1 MSGWPRIYYK
11 LLNLPLSVLVK
22 SKSIP
27 AAPCPEL
34 GLDTSRPIMYV
45 LPYNS
50 KADLLTLR
58 AQCLE
63 HDLPDPLDPLVI
75 DGTELPRY
83 VFIHGGPRVF
93 TYYTP
98 KEESIKLFH
107 NYLDLHRSNPDLD
120 VQMVPVSVMFGR
132 SPGRE
137 KGEENPPLRMLN
149 GIQKFFAVS
158 WLGRDS
164 FVRFS
169 PPVSLR
175 RMATEHGTDKRIA
188 QKLARVARMHFARQR
203 LAAVGPRLPAR
214 QDLFNK
220 LLSSKAIARA
230 VEDEART
237 KKISHEK
244 AQQNAVALMEEI
256 AADFSYEAIRITDR
270 VLGFTWN
277 RLYQGINVHNAER
290 VRQLAHDG
298 HEIVYVPCHRS
309 HMDYLLLSYVLYHQG
324 LVPPHIAAGI
334 NLNFWP
340 AGPIFRR
347 LGAFFIRRTFKGNK
361 LYSTVFREYLGEL
374 FSRGYSVEYFVE
386 GGRSR
391 TGRLLDP
398 KTGTLSMTI
407 QAMLRGGTRPIT
419 LVPIYI
425 GYEHVMEVG
434 TYAKELRGATKEKE
448 SLLQMLRGLSKLR
461 NLGQGY
467 VNFGEPLPLMTF
479 LNQHV
484 PEWRDAIDPI
494 EAVRPAW
501 LTPTV
506 NEIAAQLMV
515 RINNAGAANAMNLCC
530 TALLASRQRSLT
542 REQLTEQ
549 LDCYLSLLRNVPYAA
564 DATVPDATATQL
576 IEHALQMNK
585 FEVEKDTIGDIIVL
599 PREQA
604 VLMTYYRNNIMHMLV
619 LPSLIAAIV
628 TQHRRISREA
638 VQQQVE
644 LLFPMLKTELFLR
657 WEKEE
662 VSAVVDA
669 LVNELA
675 QQGLILADDEWLQVN
690 PARSRTL
697 QLLAAGVR
705 ETLQRYA
712 ITFWLLSANPSINR
726 GTLEKESRTVAQ
738 RLSVLHGIN
747 APEFFDKAVFS
758 TLVLTLRDE
767 GYISD
772 TGDAEPAETM
782 KVYQMLA
789 ELMTS
794 DVRLTIESAAAQ
806 AGADRKSVV

>member
-1 MSGWPRIYYK
+1 MSGWQRIYYK
-11 LLNLPLSVLVK
+11 LLNLPLQVLVK

-27 AAPCPEL
+27 AEPAQEL
-34 GLDTSRPIMYV
+34 GLDTSRPVMYV

-58 AQCLE
+58 AQCLA
-63 HDLPDPLDPLVI
+63 HDLPDPLEPLEI
-75 DGTELPRY
+75 DGALLPRY

-107 NYLDLHRSNPDLD
+107 DYLDLHRNHPDLD

-137 KGEENPPLRMLN
+137 KGEVNPPLRMLN

-169 PPVSLR
+169 PSVSLR
-175 RMATEHGTDKRIA
+175 RMADEHGTDKIIA

-220 LLSSKAIARA
+220 LLASKAIARA
-230 VEDEART
+230 VEDEARS

-244 AQQNAVALMEEI
+244 AQQNAIALMEEI
-256 AADFSYEAIRITDR
+256 AANFSYEMIRLTDR
-270 VLGFTWN
+270 ILGFTWN

-448 SLLQMLRGLSKLR
+448 SLPQMVRGLSKLR

-467 VNFGEPLPLMTF
+467 VNFGEPLPLMTY

-484 PEWRDAIDPI
+484 PDWREAIDPI
-494 EAVRPAW
+494 EAVRPSW

-506 NEIAAQLMV
+506 NSIAADLMV

-542 REQLTEQ
+542 REQLTQQ
-549 LDCYLSLLRNVPYAA
+549 LECYLALLRNVPYS
-564 DATVPDATATQL
+564 PDATGPIRFGQRAHRSCT
-576 IEHALQMNK
+576 A
-585 FEVEKDTIGDIIVL
+585 D
-599 PREQA
+599 EQ
-604 VLMTYYRNNIMHMLV
+604 VRSGEGHHWRHHH
-619 LPSLIAAIV
+619 PAA
-628 TQHRRISREA
+628 RA
-638 VQQQVE
+638 
-644 LLFPMLKTELFLR
+644 
-657 WEKEE
+657 
-662 VSAVVDA
+662 
-669 LVNELA
+669 
-675 QQGLILADDEWLQVN
+675 GGADD
-690 PARSRTL
+690 
-697 QLLAAGVR
+697 
-705 ETLQRYA
+705 
-712 ITFWLLSANPSINR
+712 LLSQQYRPICW
-726 GTLEKESRTVAQ
+726 
-738 RLSVLHGIN
+738 
-747 APEFFDKAVFS
+747 
-758 TLVLTLRDE
+758 
-767 GYISD
+767 
-772 TGDAEPAETM
+772 
-782 KVYQMLA
+782 
-789 ELMTS
+789 
-794 DVRLTIESAAAQ
+794 
-806 AGADRKSVV
+806 

>member
-1 MSGWPRIYYK
+1 
-11 LLNLPLSVLVK
+11 
-22 SKSIP
+22 
-27 AAPCPEL
+27 
-34 GLDTSRPIMYV
+34 
-45 LPYNS
+45 
-50 KADLLTLR
+50 
-58 AQCLE
+58 
-63 HDLPDPLDPLVI
+63 
-75 DGTELPRY
+75 
-83 VFIHGGPRVF
+83 
-93 TYYTP
+93 
-98 KEESIKLFH
+98 
-107 NYLDLHRSNPDLD
+107 
-120 VQMVPVSVMFGR
+120 
-132 SPGRE
+132 
-137 KGEENPPLRMLN
+137 
-149 GIQKFFAVS
+149 
-158 WLGRDS
+158 
-164 FVRFS
+164 
-169 PPVSLR
+169 
-175 RMATEHGTDKRIA
+175 
-188 QKLARVARMHFARQR
+188 
-203 LAAVGPRLPAR
+203 
-214 QDLFNK
+214 DLFNK
-220 LLSSKAIARA
+220 LLASKAIARA
-230 VEDEART
+230 VEDEARS

-244 AQQNAVALMEEI
+244 AQQNAIALMEEI
-256 AADFSYEAIRITDR
+256 AANFSYEMIRLTDR
-270 VLGFTWN
+270 ILGFTWN

-448 SLLQMLRGLSKLR
+448 SLPQMVRGLSKLR

-467 VNFGEPLPLMTF
+467 VNFGEPLPLMTY
-479 LNQHV
+479 LNHHV
-484 PEWRDAIDPI
+484 PEWREAIDPI
-494 EAVRPAW
+494 EAIRPSW

-506 NEIAAQLMV
+506 NNIAADLMV

-542 REQLTEQ
+542 REQLTQQ
-549 LDCYLSLLRNVPYAA
+549 LECYLALLRNVPYS
-564 DATVPDATATQL
+564 PDATTPSASASEL
-576 IEHALQMNK
+576 IDHALQMNK
-585 FEVEKDTIGDIIVL
+585 FEVEKDTIGDIIIL

-604 VLMTYYRNNIMHMLV
+604 VLMTYYRNNIAHMLV
-619 LPSLIAAIV
+619 IPSLLAALV
-628 TQHRRISREA
+628 TQHRQLSRTE
-638 VQQQVE
+638 VLRHVE
-644 LLFPMLKTELFLR
+644 TLYPFLKAELFLR
-657 WEKEE
+657 WEKAEL
-662 VSAVVDA
+662 AGVVDA
-669 LVNELA
+669 LIAEMLRQELIVVD
-675 QQGLILADDEWLQVN
+675 GEVMSLN
-690 PARSRTL
+690 PSHSRSL
-697 QLLAAGVR
+697 QLLAAGAR

-726 GTLEKESRTVAQ
+726 SSLEKESRTVAQ

-772 TGDAEPAETM
+772 TGDAEPEETL
-782 KVYQMLA
+782 KVYRMLA
-789 ELMTS
+789 DLITS
-794 DVRLTIESAAAQ
+794 DVRLTIESVTQDDA
-806 AGADRKSVV
+806 

>member
-58 AQCLE
+58 AQCLA
-63 HDLPDPLDPLVI
+63 HDLPDPLEPLVI
-75 DGTELPRY
+75 DGTELPRH

-132 SPGRE
+132 APGRE

-467 VNFGEPLPLMTF
+467 VNFGEPLPLITF

-549 LDCYLSLLRNVPYAA
+549 LECYVSLLRNVPYAS
-564 DATVPDATATQL
+564 DATVPDATVTQL

-585 FEVEKDTIGDIIVL
+585 FEVEKDTIGDIIIL

-644 LLFPMLKTELFLR
+644 LLFPMLKAELFLR

-662 VSAVVDA
+662 VAAVVDA
-669 LVNELA
+669 LINELA
-675 QQGLILADDEWLQVN
+675 RQGLILADDVWLQVN

-806 AGADRKSVV
+806 AGE

>member
-1 MSGWPRIYYK
+1 
-11 LLNLPLSVLVK
+11 
-22 SKSIP
+22 
-27 AAPCPEL
+27 
-34 GLDTSRPIMYV
+34 
-45 LPYNS
+45 
-50 KADLLTLR
+50 
-58 AQCLE
+58 
-63 HDLPDPLDPLVI
+63 
-75 DGTELPRY
+75 
-83 VFIHGGPRVF
+83 
-93 TYYTP
+93 
-98 KEESIKLFH
+98 
-107 NYLDLHRSNPDLD
+107 
-120 VQMVPVSVMFGR
+120 
-132 SPGRE
+132 
-137 KGEENPPLRMLN
+137 
-149 GIQKFFAVS
+149 
-158 WLGRDS
+158 
-164 FVRFS
+164 
-169 PPVSLR
+169 
-175 RMATEHGTDKRIA
+175 
-188 QKLARVARMHFARQR
+188 
-203 LAAVGPRLPAR
+203 
-214 QDLFNK
+214 
-220 LLSSKAIARA
+220 
-230 VEDEART
+230 
-237 KKISHEK
+237 
-244 AQQNAVALMEEI
+244 
-256 AADFSYEAIRITDR
+256 SYEMIRLTDR
-270 VLGFTWN
+270 ILGFTWN

-448 SLLQMLRGLSKLR
+448 SLPQMLRGLSKLR

-467 VNFGEPLPLMTF
+467 VNFGEPLPLMTY
-479 LNQHV
+479 LNHHV
-484 PEWRDAIDPI
+484 PEWREAIDPI
-494 EAVRPAW
+494 EAVRPSW

-506 NEIAAQLMV
+506 NNIAADLMV

-542 REQLTEQ
+542 REQLTQQ
-549 LDCYLSLLRNVPYAA
+549 LECYLALLRNVPYS
-564 DATVPDATATQL
+564 PDATAPSASASEL
-576 IEHALQMNK
+576 IDHALQMNK
-585 FEVEKDTIGDIIVL
+585 FEVEKDTIGDIIIL

-604 VLMTYYRNNIMHMLV
+604 VLMTYYRNNIAHMLV
-619 LPSLIAAIV
+619 MPSLLAALV
-628 TQHRRISREA
+628 TQHRHLSRAE
-638 VQQQVE
+638 VLRHVE
-644 LLFPMLKTELFLR
+644 TLYPFLKAELFLR
-657 WEKEE
+657 WEKADLA
-662 VSAVVDA
+662 AVVDA
-669 LVNELA
+669 LIAEMLRQELIVVD
-675 QQGLILADDEWLQVN
+675 GDVMSLN
-690 PARSRTL
+690 PSHSRSL
-697 QLLAAGVR
+697 QLLAAGAR

-726 GTLEKESRTVAQ
+726 SSLEKESRTVAQ

-772 TGDAEPAETM
+772 TGDAEPEETL
-782 KVYQMLA
+782 KVYRMLA
-789 ELMTS
+789 DLITS
-794 DVRLTIESAAAQ
+794 DVRLTIESVTQDDA
-806 AGADRKSVV
+806 

>member
-1 MSGWPRIYYK
+1 
-11 LLNLPLSVLVK
+11 
-22 SKSIP
+22 
-27 AAPCPEL
+27 
-34 GLDTSRPIMYV
+34 
-45 LPYNS
+45 
-50 KADLLTLR
+50 
-58 AQCLE
+58 
-63 HDLPDPLDPLVI
+63 
-75 DGTELPRY
+75 
-83 VFIHGGPRVF
+83 
-93 TYYTP
+93 
-98 KEESIKLFH
+98 
-107 NYLDLHRSNPDLD
+107 
-120 VQMVPVSVMFGR
+120 
-132 SPGRE
+132 
-137 KGEENPPLRMLN
+137 
-149 GIQKFFAVS
+149 
-158 WLGRDS
+158 
-164 FVRFS
+164 
-169 PPVSLR
+169 
-175 RMATEHGTDKRIA
+175 MATEHGTDKRIA

-467 VNFGEPLPLMTF
+467 VNFGEPLPLITF

-604 VLMTYYRNNIMHMLV
+604 VLMTYYRNNIMHM
-619 LPSLIAAIV
+619 
-628 TQHRRISREA
+628 RRISREA

-806 AGADRKSVV
+806 AGA

>member
-1 MSGWPRIYYK
+1 M
-11 LLNLPLSVLVK
+11 
-22 SKSIP
+22 
-27 AAPCPEL
+27 
-34 GLDTSRPIMYV
+34 
-45 LPYNS
+45 
-50 KADLLTLR
+50 
-58 AQCLE
+58 
-63 HDLPDPLDPLVI
+63 
-75 DGTELPRY
+75 
-83 VFIHGGPRVF
+83 
-93 TYYTP
+93 
-98 KEESIKLFH
+98 
-107 NYLDLHRSNPDLD
+107 
-120 VQMVPVSVMFGR
+120 
-132 SPGRE
+132 
-137 KGEENPPLRMLN
+137 
-149 GIQKFFAVS
+149 
-158 WLGRDS
+158 
-164 FVRFS
+164 
-169 PPVSLR
+169 
-175 RMATEHGTDKRIA
+175 
-188 QKLARVARMHFARQR
+188 
-203 LAAVGPRLPAR
+203 
-214 QDLFNK
+214 
-220 LLSSKAIARA
+220 
-230 VEDEART
+230 EDEARS

-244 AQQNAVALMEEI
+244 AQQNAIALMEEI
-256 AADFSYEAIRITDR
+256 AANFSYEMIRLTDR

-290 VRQLAHDG
+290 VRQLAHEG

-334 NLNFWP
+334 NLNFWR
-340 AGPIFRR
+340 AGPIFRHG
-347 LGAFFIRRTFKGNK
+347 GAFFIRRTFKGNK

-448 SLLQMLRGLSKLR
+448 SLPQMLRGLSKLR

-467 VNFGEPLPLMTF
+467 VNFGEPLPLMTY

-484 PEWRDAIDPI
+484 PEWRESIDPI
-494 EAVRPAW
+494 EAVRPSW

-506 NEIAAQLMV
+506 NNIASDLMV

-542 REQLTEQ
+542 REQLTQQ
-549 LDCYLSLLRNVPYAA
+549 LECYLDLLRNVPYS
-564 DATVPDATATQL
+564 PDATTPAASASEL
-576 IEHALQMNK
+576 IDHALKMNK
-585 FEVEKDTIGDIIVL
+585 FEVEKDTIGDIIIL

-604 VLMTYYRNNIMHMLV
+604 VLMTYYRNNIAHMLM
-619 LPSLIAAIV
+619 LPSLLAAII
-628 TQHRRISREA
+628 TQHRRITRAE
-638 VQQQVE
+638 VLRHVE
-644 LLFPMLKTELFLR
+644 MFYPLLKAELFLR
-657 WEKEE
+657 WEKAELAG
-662 VSAVVDA
+662 VIDA
-669 LVNELA
+669 LAAEM
-675 QQGLILADDEWLQVN
+675 QRQGLIVLSDDAISIN
-690 PARSRTL
+690 PSHSRSL
-697 QLLAAGVR
+697 QLLAAGAR

-726 GTLEKESRTVAQ
+726 SSLEKESRTVAQ

-772 TGDAEPAETM
+772 TGDAEPAETL

-789 ELMTS
+789 DLITS
-794 DVRLTIESAAAQ
+794 DVRLTIESVTQDEA
-806 AGADRKSVV
+806 